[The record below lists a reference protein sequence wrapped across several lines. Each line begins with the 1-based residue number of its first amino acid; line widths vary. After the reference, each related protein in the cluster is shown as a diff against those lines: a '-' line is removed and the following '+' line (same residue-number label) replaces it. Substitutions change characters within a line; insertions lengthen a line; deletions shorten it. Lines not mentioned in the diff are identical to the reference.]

1 MEANKFEKEIQQKL
15 NQRKIQPSDSA
26 WERLSDKLDSEGQQ
40 KKKGWLL
47 YIGYAASIAL
57 IISLFFLGN
66 TDETETPENT
76 IVQQEITVPKID
88 KKLNQIKE
96 LVITKDVFTSTSPSR
111 ILENTVKSD
120 EKKKPSIL
128 KKKELFKNPNLLK
141 TDQSVIAQK
150 PKTNIENTIDPNID
164 KTINFKETVENGS
177 AIVNNKLENQN
188 KLIDSSK
195 FSISKTSISVDS
207 DALLFAVTHSK
218 EEIRGYYKKYRISQA
233 KVLKTIQDELNKNN
247 LKIDP
252 STILAEVERE
262 VNEESFQNNFYQF
275 IKKRVSD
282 VAVAIANRN
291 N

>member
-1 MEANKFEKEIQQKL
+1 MEANKFEQEIQQKF
-15 NQRKIQPSDSA
+15 NQRKIRPSDSA
-26 WERLSDKLDSEGQQ
+26 WERLSDKLDAEGQQ

-76 IVQQEITVPKID
+76 IVLQEITVPKID
-88 KKLNQIKE
+88 KKLNQLKE
-96 LVITKDVFTSTSPSR
+96 PVITKEVFTLTSSSK
-111 ILENTVKSD
+111 IVENKAKSE
-120 EKKKPSIL
+120 EKKKPSII
-128 KKKELFKNPNLLK
+128 KKKELFKNQNLLK
-141 TDQSVIAQK
+141 TDKSVIAQK
-150 PKTNIENTIDPNID
+150 PKTNFENTIDPNID

-177 AIVNNKLENQN
+177 AIFNNKLENQN

-195 FSISKTSISVDS
+195 FISKTSISVDS

-247 LKIDP
+247 LKINP

>member
-1 MEANKFEKEIQQKL
+1 MEANKFEQEIQQKF

-26 WERLSDKLDSEGQQ
+26 WERLSDKLDAEGQQ

-76 IVQQEITVPKID
+76 IVLQEITVPKID
-88 KKLNQIKE
+88 KKLNQLKE
-96 LVITKDVFTSTSPSR
+96 PVITKEVFTLTSSSK
-111 ILENTVKSD
+111 IVENKAKSE
-120 EKKKPSIL
+120 EKKKPSL
-128 KKKELFKNPNLLK
+128 VKKKELFKNPNLLK
-141 TDQSVIAQK
+141 TDKSVIAQK
-150 PKTNIENTIDPNID
+150 PKTNFENTIDPNID

-195 FSISKTSISVDS
+195 FISKTSISVDS

-247 LKIDP
+247 LKINP

>member
-1 MEANKFEKEIQQKL
+1 MEANKFEQEIHQKF

-26 WERLSDKLDSEGQQ
+26 WERLSDKLDAEGQQ

-76 IVQQEITVPKID
+76 IVLQEITVPKID
-88 KKLNQIKE
+88 GKLNLLKE
-96 LVITKDVFTSTSPSR
+96 PAINKEVFTSNSLSKTV
-111 ILENTVKSD
+111 ENTVKSE
-120 EKKKPSIL
+120 EKKKPSII
-128 KKKELFKNPNLLK
+128 KKKELFKNQNLLK
-141 TDQSVIAQK
+141 TDKSVIAQK
-150 PKTNIENTIDPNID
+150 PKTNFENTIDPNID

-177 AIVNNKLENQN
+177 AIFNNKLENQN

-195 FSISKTSISVDS
+195 FISKTSISVDS

-247 LKIDP
+247 LKINP

>member
-15 NQRKIQPSDSA
+15 NQRKIRPSDSA
-26 WERLSDKLDSEGQQ
+26 WERLLDKLDAEGQQ

-76 IVQQEITVPKID
+76 IVLQEITVPKID
-88 KKLNQIKE
+88 KKLNQLKE
-96 LVITKDVFTSTSPSR
+96 PVITKEVFTLTSSSK
-111 ILENTVKSD
+111 IVENKAKSE
-120 EKKKPSIL
+120 EKKKPSII
-128 KKKELFKNPNLLK
+128 KKKELFKNQNLLK
-141 TDQSVIAQK
+141 TDKSVIAQK
-150 PKTNIENTIDPNID
+150 PKTNFENTIDPNID

-177 AIVNNKLENQN
+177 AIFNNKLENQN

-195 FSISKTSISVDS
+195 FISKTSISVDS

-247 LKIDP
+247 LKINP

>member
-15 NQRKIQPSDSA
+15 NQRKIRPSDSA
-26 WERLSDKLDSEGQQ
+26 WERLSDKLDAEGQQ

-76 IVQQEITVPKID
+76 IVLQEITVPKID
-88 KKLNQIKE
+88 KKLNQLKE
-96 LVITKDVFTSTSPSR
+96 PVITKEVFTLTSSSK
-111 ILENTVKSD
+111 IVENKAKSE
-120 EKKKPSIL
+120 EKKKPSII
-128 KKKELFKNPNLLK
+128 KKKELFKNQNLLK
-141 TDQSVIAQK
+141 TDKSVIAQK
-150 PKTNIENTIDPNID
+150 PKTNFENTIDPNID

-177 AIVNNKLENQN
+177 AIFNNKLENQN

-195 FSISKTSISVDS
+195 FISKTSISVDS

-247 LKIDP
+247 LKINP

>member
-1 MEANKFEKEIQQKL
+1 MEANKFEQEIQQKF

-26 WERLSDKLDSEGQQ
+26 WERLSDKLDAEGQQ

-76 IVQQEITVPKID
+76 IVLQEITVPKID
-88 KKLNQIKE
+88 KKLNQLKE
-96 LVITKDVFTSTSPSR
+96 PVITKEVFTLTSSSK
-111 ILENTVKSD
+111 IVENKAKSE
-120 EKKKPSIL
+120 EKKKPSII
-128 KKKELFKNPNLLK
+128 KKKELFKNQNLLK
-141 TDQSVIAQK
+141 TDKSVIAQK
-150 PKTNIENTIDPNID
+150 PKTNFENTIDPNID

-177 AIVNNKLENQN
+177 AIFNNKLENQN

-195 FSISKTSISVDS
+195 FISKTSISVDS

-247 LKIDP
+247 LKINP